1 MINLTFEINGRRV
14 DPNRIGD
21 ALERA
26 VFQQVRD
33 SIVKKLR
40 DVRDPDTG
48 KAPQVTVK
56 GRSLDDLKIDVK
68 GSDAVIAE
76 VKRRLGS

>member
-1 MINLTFEINGRRV
+1 MINLTFEINGCRV

-33 SIVKKLR
+33 GIAKKIR
-40 DVRDPDTG
+40 DVRDPES
-48 KAPQVTVK
+48 PRV
-56 GRSLDDLKIDVK
+56 S
-68 GSDAVIAE
+68 
-76 VKRRLGS
+76 